1 MTAVT
6 VRRLEI
12 RAFGGPEVVRLVEDA
27 ALPEPGPGEVR
38 IRVEA
43 SSLVFTDVLIRRNL
57 YPVLKPTLPVTLG
70 YDLVGRIDGVGPG
83 VTGWRSGDRVAD
95 LVQVGGNATHVVRP
109 AATLVEVP
117 QHLDATRVEPL
128 ILSYLTAYQALFR
141 EAEAKPGDVVLVY
154 GASGAVGQAALDLCR
169 AFGLRA
175 VGVASARRE
184 EAVTGLGATFVAYD
198 EPDAAGRLDR
208 LASERHGFKVIV
220 DAARGEALGAV
231 LARLAPGGRL
241 VALGF
246 SAPFRAAGRAGHA
259 RPGLL
264 ALLRLGVDFLRIK
277 WLSSRPGASGRVA
290 FYDIADRRARHPDWF
305 RSDLAALFTLL
316 DDGAIAPRVQ
326 RVFALD
332 EAVEA
337 HRLIEA
343 GEVEG
348 RLVLDPGLP
357 MGAAAVDALR
367 AASPQA
373 AAPPRR
379 TTG

>member
-1 MTAVT
+1 VT

-12 RAFGGPEVVRLVEDA
+12 RAFGGPEVIRLVEDA

-43 SSLVFTDVLIRRNL
+43 SSLVFTDTLIRRNL
-57 YPVLKPTLPVTLG
+57 YPVLKPALPVTLG
-70 YDLVGRIDGVGPG
+70 YDLVGRIDGVGSG
-83 VTGWRSGDRVAD
+83 VTRWRSGDRVAD
-95 LVQVGGNATHVVRP
+95 LVQFGGNATHVVRP
-109 AATLVEVP
+109 AATLVQVP
-117 QHLDATRVEPL
+117 QELDATRVEPL

-141 EAEAKPGDVVLVY
+141 EAGAKPGDAVLVY

-169 AFGLRA
+169 AFGLHA

-184 EAVTGLGATFVAYD
+184 RAVTGLGATFVAYD
-198 EPDAAGRLDR
+198 EPDASGRLDR
-208 LASERHGFKVIV
+208 LASERRGFKVIV

-231 LARLAPGGRL
+231 MARLAPDGRL

-259 RPGLL
+259 RPGLP
-264 ALLRLGVDFLRIK
+264 ALLRLGLDFLRIK
-277 WLSSRPGASGRVA
+277 RLASRPGAPSRVV

-316 DDGAIAPRVQ
+316 GDGAIAPRVQ

-357 MGAAAVDALR
+357 LGAAAVDALC

-373 AAPPRR
+373 AAPP
-379 TTG
+379 